1 MTNGVVEKVEEEP
14 PNAIIDEQDEGVII
28 VNDRRIQRLLEERN
42 DEDFT
47 APAAMELVLLSS
59 FICSLILRLKK
70 INAKVMEYILL
81 LFF

>member
-1 MTNGVVEKVEEEP
+1 MTNGVVEKVEEEQ

-59 FICSLILRLKK
+59 STCSFILTPKRNK
-70 INAKVMEYILL
+70 Y
-81 LFF
+81 

>member
-1 MTNGVVEKVEEEP
+1 MNFHFQISFDSKYCDDDFFTVTNGVVEKVEEEQ

-42 DEDFT
+42 DGKDFT

-59 FICSLILRLKK
+59 ST
-70 INAKVMEYILL
+70 
-81 LFF
+81 